1 MQRKRLAAIVL
12 AAGKGIRMKSARAK
26 VLHSLLDRP
35 ILFYLLETLK
45 SMDLDRLIVVV
56 GFQAE
61 EVIGRFGDGWIEFVE
76 QQEQLGTGHA
86 VQQAEKAL
94 AGFSGDVLVLC
105 GDMPL
110 LKPGTLRDL
119 VRRHRESGVQCS
131 LLVLKTREA
140 RDFGLVLRDGRG
152 SVARIAEQRDATA
165 EEKKVDEY
173 NAGVYCFDK
182 DLLFKALRELDNNN
196 AQKEYY
202 LTDTVRYLA
211 GNRFDILA
219 IRTEDAEEVF
229 GVNTEEDLKK
239 AGEILRKRA
248 KA

>member
-1 MQRKRLAAIVL
+1 MQRNRLAAIVL
-12 AAGKGIRMKSARAK
+12 AAGKGTRMKSARAK
-26 VLHSLLDRP
+26 VLHPLLDQP

-45 SMDLDRLIVVV
+45 SLGLDRLIVVV

-61 EVIGRFGDGWIEFVE
+61 EVIGRFGGGGIEFVE
-76 QQEQLGTGHA
+76 QREQLGTGHA

-94 AGFSGDVLVLC
+94 EGFSGDVLVLC

-110 LKPGTLRDL
+110 LKTGTLQGL
-119 VRRHRESGVQCS
+119 VRRHRESGVKCS

-152 SVARIAEQRDATA
+152 SVARIAEQRDATD

-182 DLLFKALRELDNNN
+182 DLLFKALREIDSNN

-211 GNRFDILA
+211 GNRFEILA
-219 IRTEDAEEVF
+219 IQTEDAEEVF
-229 GVNTEEDLKK
+229 GVNTEEDLKN